1 MAYWAEEPGSPVPP
15 ARRGRVCSRCIHEI
29 SLLALPFTC
38 HSRRRAVAPPVAS
51 SAGLRRAA
59 VVAPFYQSLV
69 PRAIST
75 QDSFGPS
82 KLCPQHIAPR
92 RRDWAGR
99 SEAEP
104 ARRAS
109 RTINYTRYRRGE
121 RASLPLAV
129 QLLVVSVLARPRPAV
144 SPSSSASPARCS
156 ACDGRPPTRRAATG
170 LQPCPCSGLGSEA
183 ALRPRPARTPHPPAQ
198 SAVQTTPHIPDP
210 ARYLLSPSAHSDL
223 STPAPPAPS
232 LPSRRRGL
240 SLPGAYSPHTSPS
253 ALLLI
258 PTLTG
263 KSPPANPQSNHRR

>member
-1 MAYWAEEPGSPVPP
+1 MYSRDLPP
-15 ARRGRVCSRCIHEI
+15 RP
-29 SLLALPFTC
+29 ALHMPF
-38 HSRRRAVAPPVAS
+38 PPS
-51 SAGLRRAA
+51 CCRAA
-59 VVAPFYQSLV
+59 GREQRWPAPGGRGCAILPK
-69 PRAIST
+69 PRPAAIST

-129 QLLVVSVLARPRPAV
+129 QLLVVGVLARPRPAV

-198 SAVQTTPHIPDP
+198 SAVQTDRQH
-210 ARYLLSPSAHSDL
+210 
-223 STPAPPAPS
+223 
-232 LPSRRRGL
+232 
-240 SLPGAYSPHTSPS
+240 HTSLTLP
-253 ALLLI
+253 ATFFPLP
-258 PTLTG
+258 PTATFRPPHRPHPLCHLVG
-263 KSPPANPQSNHRR
+263 AACRSPEPTRRILRRQLCYSSRP